1 MTKKI
6 ELILSALFMGGL
18 CGYTLIH
25 PEKYHLCIPILH
37 GICFLIAMYLLLTL
51 DKDEK

>member
-1 MTKKI
+1 MSKKI

-25 PEKYHLCIPILH
+25 QEKYHLCIPILY
-37 GICFLIAMYLLLTL
+37 GICFSIAMYLLLTL
-51 DKDEK
+51 EKDKK